1 MLYIHTA
8 IPSKKHVLWASTVRR
23 VVRFVDTNISKKMAS
38 SLLRVETYST
48 IKANMCSYIRDK
60 WVLVTTVWRIL
71 KLRVEERPSI
81 WWVAA
86 NVLN

>member
-1 MLYIHTA
+1 MLYIHIA
-8 IPSKKHVLWASTVRR
+8 IQSKKHVFWASIVRR
-23 VVRFVDTNISKKMAS
+23 VVCFVDTNISKKLAS

-60 WVLVTTVWRIL
+60 WVLVTTVWRVR

-81 WWVAA
+81 WWVDA